1 MSDPDRITNA
11 VAGHERLPREDLLRG
26 VAAERFELRGA
37 HVVAGGLPL
46 LRERDGRLEQA
57 VRVAAWAAP
66 GHGTV
71 VATLRDGDTVVDR
84 VELDAR
90 GWAGDGP
97 SAAADGAR
105 GLLFVPAAD
114 ASRTCE
120 LELTSR
126 GGLDHRA
133 PLTVAPQRRWEVSL
147 VHQSHLD
154 VGYTDPQP
162 LVLAHHL
169 DYLDLALDHVEATDD
184 WAEPARF
191 RWNVEANLPLER
203 WLASRPRRDRE
214 ALLRRVAER
223 RIEVCALPFT
233 MHTEAYSLDELARVV
248 AAVQRLR
255 EAHGIEVVTAMQT
268 DVPGA
273 TVGLLE
279 LLASADVRYLS
290 VAHNYAGRS
299 VPHLEGGQEL
309 ARPFW
314 WRAPS
319 GKRLLVWHADSP
331 HGIAY
336 MEGNLL
342 GFADRYETA
351 LELLP
356 EYLLALA
363 TRPYPYDPALGSWIT
378 GIAPGTELTRT
389 PQRHE
394 LLHLRVQSAFADNA
408 SPGLVPASVV
418 RAWNET
424 WAWPKLRSATNR
436 DFFEAAEER
445 LGDELPTY
453 EGDWT
458 DWWADGIGSAAR
470 ELGRGRRAQ
479 AGARTAQT
487 LHAWADLL
495 DGAEGEGGA
504 AGEGGAPGDRAPGDG
519 APPAGDP
526 ALAGWRDELTAAYEE
541 MALFDEHTW
550 GASNPW
556 NDALEHVDAGALQW
570 QWKAARAHGADER
583 VGALL
588 DGARARLA
596 ARVGTPSGAHAG
608 ILVVNPSGR
617 DRTDVVELLLLLESR
632 VPVTRALAVVDVASG
647 ERVPCAL
654 EPQRHPDYRPRG
666 QRLRFLARDVPAH
679 GFARYA
685 VVPDGGA
692 GVPDDAAGDPAV
704 LDNGRLRAALNV
716 REGTLDGLLDAH
728 AGELVDGASAFGFN
742 QYVHD
747 RYGTADR
754 LNHLS
759 SRVVEG
765 RPWMLGAREVAGDGV
780 LLARTSNALEE
791 RATIRLRAPGA
802 RSLEV
807 TYRLLHGGD
816 RLDVLNVVDKT
827 PLHAKEGLFFAFPL
841 AAAQPAFSWD
851 VTGGVQEAA
860 GAFVPGS
867 ARHMR
872 AVREW
877 VAVADGGERALAWAT
892 REAPLVQLGTI
903 HLPYA
908 PFEPTVD
915 PRDAG
920 AATVFSWAMNNGWD
934 TNFPAAQGGEATF
947 AYAVAAAAAPA
958 AGGAGQAGGGDR
970 GRLGTGAP
978 DVRAL
983 GAATAAGLSRPLV
996 GVLGSPRAQDAL
1008 PARGRLATVDHP
1020 HVELLAIGPDPLR
1033 GDRLVAQLHSH
1044 ATAPV
1049 EATVAFPDLP
1059 AAAVG
1064 TGDFL
1069 ARGRPVDAAARAG
1082 DGVRVA
1088 LAPGE
1093 LLTVTLDL
1101 DAGRT
1106 A

>member
-1 MSDPDRITNA
+1 MSDPRRMTTA
-11 VAGHERLPREDLLRG
+11 ETSHERLPREDLLRG
-26 VAAERFELRGA
+26 VGAERLELRGA
-37 HVVAGGLPL
+37 RVAVGALPL

-57 VRVAAWAAP
+57 VRVAAAAAP
-66 GHGTV
+66 EHGAIT
-71 VATLRDGDTVVDR
+71 ATLSHDGAVVDTV
-84 VELDAR
+84 ELEAR
-90 GWAGDGP
+90 GWDGDV
-97 SAAADGAR
+97 ADGTATFHSEQAR
-105 GLLFVPAAD
+105 ALLFVPALD
-114 ASRTCE
+114 APRTFQ

-126 GGLDHRA
+126 GGLDHRGE
-133 PLTVAPQRRWEVSL
+133 LTVTPQRRWEISL
-147 VHQSHLD
+147 IHQSHLD
-154 VGYTDPQP
+154 IGYTDPQP
-162 LVLAHHL
+162 LVLQHHL
-169 DYLDLALDHVEATDD
+169 DYLDLALDHVEATDE

-214 ALLRRVAER
+214 ALLRRIGQR

-248 AAVQRLR
+248 ASAQRLR
-255 EAHGIEVVTAMQT
+255 DRHGIEIVTAMQT

-299 VPHLEGGQEL
+299 VPHLEGGQQL

-342 GFADRYETA
+342 GFADGYETT
-351 LELLP
+351 LSLLP

-363 TRPYPYDPALGSWIT
+363 TRGYPYDPAMGSWIT
-378 GIAPGTELTRT
+378 GIAPGTELTRA
-389 PQRHE
+389 PQSHE

-418 RAWNET
+418 REWNET
-424 WAWPKLRSATNR
+424 WAWPRLRAAVNR
-436 DFFEAAEER
+436 DFFEVAEER
-445 LGDELPTY
+445 LGDAIPTY

-487 LHAWADLL
+487 LHAWADAL
-495 DGAEGEGGA
+495 DA
-504 AGEGGAPGDRAPGDG
+504 ADAAPPAAATSDAATSDAATSGGGAPAA
-519 APPAGDP
+519 APPGLDP
-526 ALAGWRDELTAAYEE
+526 ALAGWRGELTAAYEE

-570 QWKAARAHGADER
+570 GWKAARAHGADER

-596 ARVGTPSGAHAG
+596 ARVGAPAGAHAG
-608 ILVVNPSGR
+608 ILVVNPSGGA
-617 DRTDVVELLLLLESR
+617 RTDVVELLLLESR

-654 EPQRHPDYRPRG
+654 EPQRHPDFRPRG
-666 QRLRFLARDVPAH
+666 QRLRFLARDVPAN

-692 GVPDDAAGDPAV
+692 GVPHDEPGDPAA
-704 LDNGRLRAALNV
+704 LDNGRLRAELNV
-716 REGTLDGLLDAH
+716 LEGTLDSLRDAR
-728 AGELVDGASAFGFN
+728 AGELVNGGSAFGFN

-747 RYGTADR
+747 RYATADR

-765 RPWMLGAREVAGDGV
+765 RPWMLGGRAVAGDGV
-780 LLARTSNALEE
+780 LLARTSSTLEE

-802 RSLEV
+802 DSLEV

-827 PLHAKEGLFFAFPL
+827 PLHAKESVFFAFPF
-841 AAAQPAFSWD
+841 AAAAPRFAWD
-851 VTGGVQEAA
+851 VTGGVQEES
-860 GAFVPGS
+860 GPFVLGS

-872 AVREW
+872 AIREW
-877 VAVADGGERALAWAT
+877 VALADGERRIAWAA
-892 REAPLVQLGTI
+892 REAPLVQLGAI

-908 PFEPTVD
+908 PFPPTVD
-915 PRDAG
+915 RRDAG

-947 AYAVAAAAAPA
+947 AYAVAAAAE
-958 AGGAGQAGGGDR
+958 GADLRTLA
-970 GRLGTGAP
+970 
-978 DVRAL
+978 
-983 GAATAAGLSRPLV
+983 AATAAGATRPLV
-996 GVLGSPRAQDAL
+996 GVLGSPRAQEAL
-1008 PARGRLATVDHP
+1008 PARGRLCAIDHP
-1020 HVELLAIGPDPLR
+1020 HVELVAIGPDPLG

-1059 AAAVG
+1059 ATAVG

-1069 ARGRPVDAAARAG
+1069 ARGRPIDASARAG
-1082 DGVRVA
+1082 DGARVA
-1088 LAPGE
+1088 IAPGE